1 MVNRSPHVLTTLLL
15 VAGARI
21 AASEEGAVEAARR
34 QIREGNRAAAIA
46 TLGARLAERPTD
58 TDALTVRGIVLS
70 WEGRYDDARADFQ
83 AVLARNRTHGDALPA
98 LIQMELW
105 ADRPAVA
112 EELAREALLRDGQNP
127 AYLYLR
133 ARALKNLGKH
143 TESVRL
149 LRRLLEV
156 DPRHEQGQQMLSG
169 MKDEVRDWEAG
180 VTHGVTWFSDKR
192 TAWRE
197 TQGSLFRRTR
207 FGTAGATFSY
217 ADRFGLQSRQAEIE
231 WYPRIRPGT
240 YGYLNYGYSP
250 DASLYPRYR
259 FGAEIFQSVGR
270 GVEVSGGMRRLG
282 FAGKVNLYTGSVT
295 KYRGDW
301 MFTLRTF
308 LTPDF
313 VGTSRSFQ
321 LGARRYFGDGRDY
334 IAFRVGR
341 GAAPVEARSQQD
353 VEILQSLSF
362 AIEWR
367 QRLTHRLGIT
377 LRTGAYHED
386 RLSRSGLRRYVADGG
401 ADYRF

>member
-1 MVNRSPHVLTTLLL
+1 MVKRSLHVLAPLLL
-15 VAGARI
+15 SVCAAAGE
-21 AASEEGAVEAARR
+21 SAVETARR
-34 QIREGNRAAAIA
+34 HIRDGDRAAAIA
-46 TLGARLAERPTD
+46 TLSARLAERPGD
-58 TDALTVRGIVLS
+58 TDALTLRGIVLS
-70 WEGRYDDARADFQ
+70 WEGRYGDARADLE
-83 AVLARNRTHGDALPA
+83 AVLSRNRSHGDALPA

-112 EELAREALLRDGQNP
+112 EQLAREALLREGQSP
-127 AYLYLR
+127 GYLYLR
-133 ARALKNLGKH
+133 ARALNNLGRR

-156 DPRHEQGQQMLSG
+156 DPRHEQGLQMLSG
-169 MKDEVRDWEAG
+169 LEDEVRNWEAG
-180 VTHGVTWFSDKR
+180 VTHGVTWFSDRR
-192 TAWRE
+192 TPWQESQA
-197 TQGSLFRRTR
+197 SLFRRTR

-217 ADRFGLQSRQAEIE
+217 ASRFGLLSRQAEVE

-259 FGAEIFQSVGR
+259 FGAEIFQSLGR
-270 GVEVSGGMRRLG
+270 GVEISAGMRRLG
-282 FAGKVNLYTGSVT
+282 FAGRVNLYTGSVT

-308 LTPDF
+308 LTPGF

-334 IAFRVGR
+334 LAFRVGR

-353 VEILQSLSF
+353 VEILQSFSL
-362 AIEWR
+362 AVEWR
-367 QRLTHRLGIT
+367 QRLTQRLGIL
-377 LRTGAYHED
+377 LRAGAYHED
-386 RLSRSGLRRYVADGG
+386 RLSRSGLRRYVTDGG
-401 ADYRF
+401 IDYRF

>member
-1 MVNRSPHVLTTLLL
+1 MVNRYVHVLSALLL
-15 VAGARI
+15 LAKAMPAAG
-21 AASEEGAVEAARR
+21 EEGAVETARR
-34 QIREGNRAAAIA
+34 QIREGNRAGAIA
-46 TLGARLAERPTD
+46 TLSARLAERPTD
-58 TDALTVRGIVLS
+58 TDALTLRGIVLS
-70 WEGRYDDARADFQ
+70 WEGRYDEARADFG
-83 AVLARNRTHGDALPA
+83 AVLSRNRNHGDALPA

-105 ADRPAVA
+105 ADRPAAA
-112 EELAREALLRDGQNP
+112 EQLAREALLRDGQNP
-127 AYLYLR
+127 GYLYLR

-149 LRRLLEV
+149 LRRLLDV
-156 DPRHEQGQQMLSG
+156 DPRHEQGQQMLSA
-169 MKDEVRDWEAG
+169 MKDEVRNWEAG
-180 VTHGVTWFSDKR
+180 VTYGATWFSDKR
-192 TAWRE
+192 TPWQE
-197 TQGSLFRRTR
+197 SQGSLFRRTR
-207 FGTAGATFSY
+207 FGTAGATFSC
-217 ADRFGLQSRQAEIE
+217 ASRFGLLSRQAEIE

-259 FGAEIFQSVGR
+259 FGAELFQSLGH
-270 GVEVSGGMRRLG
+270 GVEISGGMRRLG
-282 FAGKVNLYTGSVT
+282 FSGRVNLYTGSVT

-334 IAFRVGR
+334 IAFRAGR

-353 VEILQSLSF
+353 VEILQSLSL

-367 QRLTHRLGIT
+367 QRLTQRLGIT

-401 ADYRF
+401 MDYRF